1 MRYDVI
7 CVGAGIANLM
17 FAHRAKSINPGLD
30 ILILD
35 KGREL
40 EQRICPIL
48 EHKAEK
54 CVKCK
59 PCAIVNG
66 ISGSGAKNDGKYI
79 IPDERS
85 FDYGGWLSTY
95 LPHAKVVN
103 YIWTLDTILSRY
115 ADREYPLYRP
125 SAAFKQECLRY
136 DLHLQQANIRHYG
149 SDGNYLVMKALVED
163 LRAQGVEIVSG
174 FDVGTIDCQEKIV
187 YDADGKRSHSYD
199 KLILGIGRTGSNWLT
214 DFCRDHGIALLNNK
228 VDIGV
233 RVEIPTDIC
242 ADIAEG
248 IYEPKI
254 YYRTKQYGDLVRTF
268 CWNNGDARV
277 CVENNDG
284 ILSVN
289 GYSNSGS
296 GKSTGNSNFALLSSI
311 NFTSPFDDPTGY
323 VRYVAALSNMVS
335 GNNVLV
341 QRFGDLIGGRRTN
354 AHRLSQSTT
363 VPTLDTAV
371 AGDISLALPKRI
383 LDNIIEMIY
392 ALDNVIKGM
401 ANYNTLLYSPEIKM
415 YSARPQFMNERFEI
429 IEDVFAAGDGAG
441 VTRSLSQA
449 GAMGMYIADCLFSK
463 DA

>member
-1 MRYDVI
+1 MKYDVI
-7 CVGAGIANLM
+7 CVGAGIADLM
-17 FAHRAKSINPGLD
+17 FAHRANAIDPSLK

-40 EQRICPIL
+40 EARICPIL
-48 EHKAEK
+48 EHKADK
-54 CVKCK
+54 CIKCK

-79 IPDERS
+79 IPDDHS
-85 FDYGGWLSTY
+85 FDYGGWLSSY
-95 LPHAKVVN
+95 LPHRQVVD
-103 YIWTLDTILSRY
+103 YIWELDSILSKY
-115 ADREYPLYRP
+115 ADKEYNIYRP
-125 SAAFKQECLRY
+125 SAEFKQLCLRY
-136 DLHLQQANIRHYG
+136 DLHLQQAHIRHYG

-163 LRAQGVEIVSG
+163 LRAKGVEIVSG
-174 FDVGTIDCQEKIV
+174 FDVGKVDCDEKIV
-187 YDADGKRSHSYD
+187 YDADGKRSYSFD
-199 KLILGIGRTGSNWLT
+199 KLVLGIGRTGSNWLT
-214 DFCRDHGIALLNNK
+214 EFCRDHNISLLNNK

-233 RVEIPTDIC
+233 RVEIPGDICTDI
-242 ADIAEG
+242 AAG

-289 GYSNSGS
+289 GYSNSSS
-296 GKSTGNSNFALLSSI
+296 GASTGNSNFALLSSI

-335 GNNVLV
+335 GSNVLV
-341 QRFGDLIGGRRTN
+341 QRFGDLINGKRTN

-363 VPTLDTAV
+363 IPTLDTAV
-371 AGDISLALPKRI
+371 AGDISLALPKRT

-392 ALDNVIKGM
+392 ALDNVMKGM

-415 YSARPQFMNERFEI
+415 YSARPQFINERFEI
-429 IEDVFAAGDGAG
+429 AKDVFAAGDGAG

-449 GAMGMYIADCLFSK
+449 GAMGMYIADCLYGSK
-463 DA
+463 A

>member
-1 MRYDVI
+1 MKYDVI

-17 FAHRAKSINPGLD
+17 FAHRAIEHNHKLN

-40 EQRICPIL
+40 EQRVCPIL
-48 EHKAEK
+48 EHKVEK
-54 CVKCK
+54 CAKCR

-79 IPDERS
+79 IPDDRS
-85 FDYGGWLSTY
+85 FDYGGWLSSY
-95 LPHAKVVN
+95 LPHAKVVD
-103 YIWTLDTILSRY
+103 YIWKLDSILSGY
-115 ADREYPLYRP
+115 ADKEYAMYKP
-125 SAAFKQECLRY
+125 SVAFKQECLRY
-136 DLHLQQANIRHYG
+136 DLHLQQACIRHYG

-163 LRAQGVEIVSG
+163 LRRKGVTIEAG
-174 FDVGTIDCQEKIV
+174 FDVGKVDIEEKKL
-187 YDADGKRSHSYD
+187 YDVEGKRSYEFE

-214 DFCRDHGIALLNNK
+214 DFCHESGISLLNNK

-233 RVEIPTDIC
+233 RIEIPSDIC
-242 ADIAEG
+242 ASIAEG

-289 GYSNSGS
+289 GYSNSSS
-296 GKSTGNSNFALLSSI
+296 GASTGNSNFALLSSI
-311 NFTSPFDDPTGY
+311 NFTTPFDDPTRY

-341 QRFGDLIGGRRTN
+341 QRFGDLIAGKRTN

-392 ALDNVIKGM
+392 ALDNIIKGM

-415 YSARPQFMNERFEI
+415 YSARPAFINDRFEI
-429 IEDVFAAGDGAG
+429 APGIFAAGDGAG

-449 GAMGMYIADCLFSK
+449 GAMGLYIADCLYGNK
-463 DA
+463 A